1 MIIQFKN
8 ESKLHLVPLRK
19 RGCHDL
25 SGRGINVETIP
36 PQSKYAIHQIFS
48 LPLLNDT
55 DAYGQHLWVGGETF
69 LGIKGILKGEV
80 SVPDTKYRVLSTKSL
95 VVSSRQKEVHSTE
108 HSDLRQFFTLYCIPC
123 TC

>member
-1 MIIQFKN
+1 
-8 ESKLHLVPLRK
+8 
-19 RGCHDL
+19 L

-95 VVSSRQKEVHSTE
+95 VVSSRQKEVQGTKY
-108 HSDLRQFFTLYCIPC
+108 SDLRQFFTLYCIPC